1 MNPLAAWRRPRG
13 DAATGRPARRRLWRP
28 RLKTRL
34 GLFILIAGLVSGAV
48 TLGFIYFI
56 GTSTLKEAIG
66 RSFQELASTTS
77 ASIDTLIGHHVE
89 EARLLASAQSVL
101 SVVEESNAFYGSDP
115 PEEVRRRIAEIDER
129 WRRAQ
134 GVDAY
139 FLEIQGNRATAYLQD
154 FAAQTPDPSLY
165 RAIFVTNAY
174 GALVAAVGRPMR
186 YAYGETG
193 WWIQAYHGGQGR
205 LFVSGVESDPDLGID
220 VIVVATP
227 IVKDKRTVGVLG
239 MVHHADT
246 FLRGVTS
253 AKIGRTDHTM
263 IVTDRGD
270 VVFCPASPAKD
281 HALAPEQIAAVTRD
295 EKGWSATTADVHFP
309 RRESLN
315 GHAPVSISRTLGGE
329 NFGGRR
335 WFVVT
340 SQDPRESYAP
350 VYTLLRWTAVAG
362 AAGTLIVSLLGLL
375 IARRIVRPIQA
386 LKTGAELIG
395 LGNLNHRI
403 EIATGDEIEDL
414 ANQFNKMAH
423 KLKLFYIGL
432 EENVKE
438 KSWKLEHQN
447 KELFILY
454 SIAATLN
461 QALPLKDL
469 LDDTLN
475 KMLDVMEADGGI
487 IWMADPPPGS
497 SPITA
502 TKLPV
507 LSPGQMSSLIELIHH
522 ISRTVRESGELWTT
536 ENLAVDGRLDQLRYS
551 DPGFISLAGIPLTSR
566 DHVLG
571 ILFLL
576 YRDIRALTS
585 REEKLLASVGAQIGV
600 TIEHTALA
608 AHTPSP
614 LRDQN
619 ER

>member
-13 DAATGRPARRRLWRP
+13 NAATGRPARLRLWRP

-56 GTSTLKEAIG
+56 GTSTLKGAIG
-66 RSFQELASTTS
+66 RSFQELASTTG
-77 ASIDTLIGHHVE
+77 ANIDTLIGHHIE

-101 SVVEESNAFYGSDP
+101 SVVEESNAFYGSDS
-115 PEEVRRRIAEIDER
+115 PEEIRRRIAEIDER
-129 WRRAQ
+129 WRHAQ

-154 FAAQTPDPSLY
+154 FAAQTPDPNLY

-174 GALVAAVGRPMR
+174 GALVAAVGQPTR
-186 YAYGETG
+186 YAYGEAG
-193 WWIQAYHGGQGR
+193 WWTQTFHGGQGR
-205 LFVSGVESDPDLGID
+205 LFVSGVESDPDLGTDTI
-220 VIVVATP
+220 IVATP

-239 MVHHADT
+239 MVHHADA

-281 HALAPEQIAAVTRD
+281 HTLTPEQVAAVTRD

-309 RRESLN
+309 GRESLN
-315 GHAPVSISRTLGGE
+315 GHAPISITRTLGGE

-395 LGNLNHRI
+395 QGNLNHRI

-461 QALPLKDL
+461 QALPIKDL

-487 IWMADPPPGS
+487 IWMVEPPPGS

-502 TKLPV
+502 TKLPA
-507 LSPGQMSSLIELIHH
+507 LSSGQMSSLIELIHH

-608 AHTPSP
+608 AHTRSP
-614 LRDQN
+614 LHDQN

>member
-13 DAATGRPARRRLWRP
+13 DAATGQPARRRLWRP
-28 RLKTRL
+28 GLKTRL
-34 GLFILIAGLVSGAV
+34 MLFILIAGLVSGAV

-56 GTSTLKEAIG
+56 GTATLKEAIG

-77 ASIDTLIGHHVE
+77 ASIGTLIGHHVE
-89 EARLLASAQSVL
+89 EARLLATAQSVL

-129 WRRAQ
+129 WRKAQ

-154 FAAQTPDPSLY
+154 FAAQTPDPGLY
-165 RAIFVTNAY
+165 RGLFVTNAY
-174 GALVAAVGRPMR
+174 GALVAAVGRPTR

-193 WWIQAYHGGQGR
+193 WWTRASHGGQGR

-220 VIVVATP
+220 VIIVATP
-227 IVKDKRTVGVLG
+227 IVKDQQTVGVFG

-263 IVTDRGD
+263 IVTERGE

-281 HALAPEQIAAVTRD
+281 HTLAPEQIAAVTRD
-295 EKGWSATTADVHFP
+295 EKGWTATTADVHFP
-309 RRESLN
+309 GRESLN
-315 GHAPVSISRTLGGE
+315 GHAPVAITHTLGDE

-395 LGNLNHRI
+395 QGNLNHRI

-461 QALPLKDL
+461 QALPLKGL

-475 KMLDVMEADGGI
+475 KMLDVMEADGGMV
-487 IWMADPPPGS
+487 WMVDPPQGS

-507 LSPGQMSSLIELIHH
+507 LSPGQMSSLIELIHY
-522 ISRTVRESGELWTT
+522 ISRTVRESSELWTT
-536 ENLAVDGRLDQLRYS
+536 ENLAVDSRLDQLRHS

-566 DHVLG
+566 DRVLG

-608 AHTPSP
+608 AHTRGPS
-614 LRDQN
+614 REQN

>member
-1 MNPLAAWRRPRG
+1 
-13 DAATGRPARRRLWRP
+13 
-28 RLKTRL
+28 
-34 GLFILIAGLVSGAV
+34 
-48 TLGFIYFI
+48 
-56 GTSTLKEAIG
+56 
-66 RSFQELASTTS
+66 
-77 ASIDTLIGHHVE
+77 
-89 EARLLASAQSVL
+89 
-101 SVVEESNAFYGSDP
+101 
-115 PEEVRRRIAEIDER
+115 
-129 WRRAQ
+129 
-134 GVDAY
+134 
-139 FLEIQGNRATAYLQD
+139 
-154 FAAQTPDPSLY
+154 
-165 RAIFVTNAY
+165 
-174 GALVAAVGRPMR
+174 
-186 YAYGETG
+186 
-193 WWIQAYHGGQGR
+193 
-205 LFVSGVESDPDLGID
+205 

-315 GHAPVSISRTLGGE
+315 GHAPVSITHTLGGE

-475 KMLDVMEADGGI
+475 KMLDVMEADGGM
-487 IWMADPPPGS
+487 IWMADPPQGS

-608 AHTPSP
+608 VHTQSP
-614 LRDQN
+614 LRDQG